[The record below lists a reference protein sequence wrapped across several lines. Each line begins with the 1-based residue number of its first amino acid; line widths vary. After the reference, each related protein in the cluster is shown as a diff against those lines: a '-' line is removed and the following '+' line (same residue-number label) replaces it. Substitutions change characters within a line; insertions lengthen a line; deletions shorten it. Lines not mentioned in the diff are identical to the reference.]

1 MSVLS
6 SRMSEYMDRSSW
18 IRRMFEAGAE
28 LKQIYGQDQVY
39 DFSLGNPDLPP
50 PVSVTQGLHQLAEET
65 DTPYA
70 FGYMP
75 NAGYPQVRQTVAEW
89 AGPSQETR
97 LEADDVLL
105 TCGAAGGLNCIFKAL
120 LEPGEEVVCPAPFF
134 VEYFFYAQNHG
145 GELKPVPVKKDDF
158 HLDIP
163 AMARA
168 INERTRIVLLNSPNN
183 PTGQIYDR
191 QELQEL
197 VEVLKEVNAGSRRP
211 IYLVSDEPYRFL
223 TYDGAEVPPIFP
235 LYEHSIAASSFS
247 KNLSL
252 AGERIGYLLLNPAMP
267 EKSTLMDGLILAN
280 RILGFVNAPAVGQ
293 RLVEHALK
301 TQVDVDIFVRRR
313 QLMAQ
318 VLDQAGYSYT
328 PPRGGFYFFPAAP
341 GGDDVAFVRVLQ
353 DERILAVPGSGFGC
367 PGYFRLSF
375 CVPEQVISSS
385 APSFAKARGSELT

>member
-6 SRMSEYMDRSSW
+6 NRMSAYMDQSSW

-28 LKQIYGQDQVY
+28 LKKIHGQDQVY

-50 PVSVTQGLHQLAEET
+50 PASVAHGLHRLAEET
-65 DTPYA
+65 DMPYA

-75 NAGYPQVRQTVAEW
+75 NAGYPQVRQMVAEW
-89 AGPSQETR
+89 AGPSQEAELR
-97 LEADDVLL
+97 ADDVLL

-145 GELKPVPVKKDDF
+145 GELKPVPAKKDDF
-158 HLDIP
+158 HLDVP

-168 INERTRIVLLNSPNN
+168 ISEKTRVVLLNSPNN

-191 QELQEL
+191 EEL
-197 VEVLKEVNAGSRRP
+197 VELVQVLKEANAQSKRP

-223 TYDGAEVPPIFP
+223 TYEGAEVPPIFP
-235 LYEHSIAASSFS
+235 LYEQSIVANSFS

-252 AGERIGYLLLNPAMP
+252 AGERIGYLLLNPAMS
-267 EKSTLMDGLILAN
+267 EKTTLMDGLILAN

-293 RLVEHALK
+293 RLLEQTLDS
-301 TQVDVDIFVRRR
+301 QVDVDIFFRRR
-313 QLMAQ
+313 ELMRE
-318 VLDQAGYSYT
+318 VLDQAGYSYI

-341 GGDDVAFVRVLQ
+341 GGDDVAFVRALQ
-353 DERILAVPGSGFGC
+353 EERILAVPGSGFGC

-375 CVPEQVISSS
+375 CVPEEVIRNS
-385 APSFAKARGSELT
+385 ASGFARARGKEG

>member
-6 SRMSEYMDRSSW
+6 NRMSAYMDQSSW

-28 LKQIYGQDQVY
+28 LKKIHGQDQVY

-50 PVSVTQGLHQLAEET
+50 PASVAHGLHRLAEET
-65 DTPYA
+65 DMPYA

-75 NAGYPQVRQTVAEW
+75 NAGYPQVRQMVAEW
-89 AGPSQETR
+89 AGPSQEAELR
-97 LEADDVLL
+97 ADDVLL

-145 GELKPVPVKKDDF
+145 GELKPVPAKKDDF
-158 HLDIP
+158 HLDVP

-168 INERTRIVLLNSPNN
+168 ISEKTRVVLLNSPNN

-191 QELQEL
+191 EEL
-197 VEVLKEVNAGSRRP
+197 VELVQVLKEANAQSKRP

-223 TYDGAEVPPIFP
+223 TYEGAEVPPIFP
-235 LYEHSIAASSFS
+235 LYEQSIVANSFS

-252 AGERIGYLLLNPAMP
+252 AGERIGYLLLNPAMS

-293 RLVEHALK
+293 RLLEQTLDS
-301 TQVDVDIFVRRR
+301 QVDVDIFFRRR
-313 QLMAQ
+313 ELMRE
-318 VLDQAGYSYT
+318 VLDQAGYSYI

-341 GGDDVAFVRVLQ
+341 GGDDVAFVRALQ
-353 DERILAVPGSGFGC
+353 EERILAVPGSGFGC

-375 CVPEQVISSS
+375 CVPEEVIRNS
-385 APSFAKARGSELT
+385 ASGFARARGKEG